1 MAQNYR
7 IYINDK
13 AIIITESAPEISADT
28 DQIGTQGFDFAK
40 TYYEVLNSAK
50 HTFFIVTDD
59 AKSFLKKMI
68 KSVPLIEAA
77 GGLVKNKKGEYLF
90 IYRNDKWDL
99 PKGKL
104 EKGET
109 VRMGA
114 VREVE
119 EECGIEI
126 DESGAKICK
135 TYHAYITKGQV
146 VVKKSHWYKMKY
158 KGKAKLVPQL
168 EEGITEARWFD
179 KKHTAEILQNTFPS
193 IVEVMIVS
201 KLIKDSQEQPLG

>member
-13 AIIITESAPEISADT
+13 AIIITESAPASSADA
-28 DQIGTQGFDFAK
+28 DQIGTQQFDFAK
-40 TYYEVLNSAK
+40 TYYEVLNSAR
-50 HTFFIVTDD
+50 HTFFIITDD
-59 AKSFLKKMI
+59 AKAFLKKVI
-68 KSVPLIEAA
+68 KSVPLIQAA

-126 DESGAKICK
+126 DKSGDKICK
-135 TYHAYITKGQV
+135 TYHAYIIKGQV
-146 VVKKSHWYKMKY
+146 VIKKSHWYKMKY

-179 KKHTAEILQNTFPS
+179 KAHTAEILENTFPS
-193 IVEVMIVS
+193 IKEVMVVS

>member
-13 AIIITESAPEISADT
+13 AIIITESAPESNADT
-28 DQIGTQGFDFAK
+28 DQIGTQQFDFSK

-50 HTFFIVTDD
+50 HTFFVVTDD
-59 AKSFLKKMI
+59 AKAFLKKVI

-77 GGLVKNKKGEYLF
+77 GGLTKNKKGEFLF

-119 EECGIEI
+119 EECGIAI
-126 DESGAKICK
+126 DKSGAKICK
-135 TYHAYITKGQV
+135 TYHAYVIKGQV
-146 VVKKSHWYKMKY
+146 VIKKSHWYKMKY
-158 KGKAKLVPQL
+158 KGKGKLVPQL

-179 KKHTAEILQNTFPS
+179 KKDMGEILENTFPS
-193 IVEVMIVS
+193 IKEVMLVTS
-201 KLIKDSQEQPLG
+201 LVKDSREPLLG